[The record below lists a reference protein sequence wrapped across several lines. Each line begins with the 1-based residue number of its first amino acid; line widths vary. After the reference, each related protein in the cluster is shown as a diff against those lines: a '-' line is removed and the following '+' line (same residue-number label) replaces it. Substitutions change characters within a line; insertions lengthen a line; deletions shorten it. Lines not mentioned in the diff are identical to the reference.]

1 MPSSFWYF
9 LMMSPV
15 ITYFIKLSSIRSKGR
30 YSFLCFQEKDTTLS
44 QNSMLFSLR
53 HHIIPYSLYFFNL
66 SFYPISEKRCTFAA
80 QFMKDR
86 NLVIQKHDKRKQRT
100 SVIFYSMGKNERIN
114 SEQEMPA
121 EANKDHSA
129 DADRVKEV
137 YKVTIAG
144 SIINVVLLVL
154 KFAAGIL
161 GHSAAM
167 IADAIH
173 SLTDFATDVVVLVFV
188 KLGNKPMDK
197 DHDYGHGKY
206 ETLATAIIG
215 ISLFVV
221 GVMICYSGVTKTYRA
236 ICGETLQQP
245 GIVALIAA
253 IVSVVMKEWAY
264 QFTVKAGK
272 KYHSEAVVANAWHHR
287 SDALSSIGTMFGIG
301 GAIILG
307 EKWAVL
313 DPLAA
318 IIVSAF
324 IIKAAWGLVMQS
336 VKELTDASLPET
348 EEDEILKIANGEQG
362 VGEIHNLRTRRIG
375 NKIAIEMHVRMP
387 GSLSLYEAHE
397 HATHIETKLKQ
408 HFGADTHVG
417 IHLEPIKVNGK
428 YQKPE

>member
-1 MPSSFWYF
+1 
-9 LMMSPV
+9 
-15 ITYFIKLSSIRSKGR
+15 
-30 YSFLCFQEKDTTLS
+30 
-44 QNSMLFSLR
+44 
-53 HHIIPYSLYFFNL
+53 
-66 SFYPISEKRCTFAA
+66 
-80 QFMKDR
+80 
-86 NLVIQKHDKRKQRT
+86 
-100 SVIFYSMGKNERIN
+100 
-114 SEQEMPA
+114 
-121 EANKDHSA
+121 
-129 DADRVKEV
+129 
-137 YKVTIAG
+137 
-144 SIINVVLLVL
+144 
-154 KFAAGIL
+154 
-161 GHSAAM
+161 
-167 IADAIH
+167 
-173 SLTDFATDVVVLVFV
+173 
-188 KLGNKPMDK
+188 
-197 DHDYGHGKY
+197 
-206 ETLATAIIG
+206 
-215 ISLFVV
+215 
-221 GVMICYSGVTKTYRA
+221 
-236 ICGETLQQP
+236 
-245 GIVALIAA
+245 
-253 IVSVVMKEWAY
+253 MKEWAY

-348 EEDEILKIANGEQG
+348 EEDEILKIANEEQG

-408 HFGADTHVG
+408 YFGADTHVG

>member
-1 MPSSFWYF
+1 
-9 LMMSPV
+9 
-15 ITYFIKLSSIRSKGR
+15 
-30 YSFLCFQEKDTTLS
+30 
-44 QNSMLFSLR
+44 MLFSLR
-53 HHIIPYSLYFFNL
+53 YHIIPYSLYFFNL

-86 NLVIQKHDKRKQRT
+86 KEHERQEKETGLYKNMIRGSKGLPLY
-100 SVIFYSMGKNERIN
+100 FYGMDKNERIN
-114 SEQEMPA
+114 SEQEIA
-121 EANKDHSA
+121 ADKNKVHSA
-129 DADRVKEV
+129 DTDRVKEV

-154 KFAAGIL
+154 KFVAGIL

-245 GIVALIAA
+245 GVVALIAA
-253 IVSVVMKEWAY
+253 IVSIVMKEWAY
-264 QFTVKAGK
+264 QFTVKAGRR
-272 KYHSEAVVANAWHHR
+272 YHSEAVVANAWHHR

-318 IIVSAF
+318 IVVSAF

-348 EEDEILKIANGEQG
+348 EEDEILKIANEEQG

-375 NKIAIEMHVRMP
+375 NKIAVEMHIRMP

>member
-1 MPSSFWYF
+1 
-9 LMMSPV
+9 
-15 ITYFIKLSSIRSKGR
+15 
-30 YSFLCFQEKDTTLS
+30 
-44 QNSMLFSLR
+44 
-53 HHIIPYSLYFFNL
+53 
-66 SFYPISEKRCTFAA
+66 
-80 QFMKDR
+80 
-86 NLVIQKHDKRKQRT
+86 
-100 SVIFYSMGKNERIN
+100 
-114 SEQEMPA
+114 MPA

-188 KLGNKPMDK
+188 KLGNKPKDK

-245 GIVALIAA
+245 GVVALIAA
-253 IVSVVMKEWAY
+253 IVSIVMKEWAY
-264 QFTVKAGK
+264 QFTVKAGR

-287 SDALSSIGTMFGIG
+287 SDAFSSIGTAVGIG
-301 GAIILG
+301 GAILLG
-307 EKWAVL
+307 ESWRVL

-318 IIVSAF
+318 VIVSFF
-324 IIKAAWGLVMQS
+324 IVQVAVKQLKACID
-336 VKELTDASLPET
+336 ELLERSLPDDIEQ
-348 EEDEILKIANGEQG
+348 EITQTVLSLDG
-362 VGEIHNLRTRRIG
+362 VSQPHHLRTRRIG
-375 NKIAIEMHVRMP
+375 SHYAIDMHVRMD
-387 GSLSLYEAHE
+387 GSISLHEAHE
-397 HATHIETKLKQ
+397 KATAIEQKLRDT
-408 HFGADTHVG
+408 FGEDTYISIHV
-417 IHLEPIKVNGK
+417 EPEK
-428 YQKPE
+428 

>member
-1 MPSSFWYF
+1 
-9 LMMSPV
+9 MMD
-15 ITYFIKLSSIRSKGR
+15 
-30 YSFLCFQEKDTTLS
+30 E
-44 QNSMLFSLR
+44 
-53 HHIIPYSLYFFNL
+53 
-66 SFYPISEKRCTFAA
+66 
-80 QFMKDR
+80 
-86 NLVIQKHDKRKQRT
+86 KQRLR
-100 SVIFYSMGKNERIN
+100 S
-114 SEQEMPA
+114 
-121 EANKDHSA
+121 
-129 DADRVKEV
+129 V

-144 SIINVVLLVL
+144 SIINVLLLVL

-173 SLTDFATDVVVLVFV
+173 SLTDFVTDVIVLVFV
-188 KLGNKPMDK
+188 KLGNKPMDR

-215 ISLFVV
+215 ISLFAV
-221 GVMICYSGVTKTYRA
+221 GMMICWSGLVKTYHA
-236 ICGETLQQP
+236 FLGEELQQP
-245 GIVALIAA
+245 GIVALVAA
-253 IVSVVMKEWAY
+253 VASVALKEWAY
-264 QFTVKAGK
+264 QFTVRTGR

-287 SDALSSIGTMFGIG
+287 SDALSSIGTMMGIG
-301 GAIILG
+301 GAILLG
-307 EKWAVL
+307 SHWAVL

-318 IIVSAF
+318 IVVSIF
-324 IIKAAWGLVMQS
+324 IIKASWSLVMQS
-336 VKELTDASLPET
+336 VKELTDASLSDA
-348 EEDEILKIANGEQG
+348 EEADIVKTAAEVQG
-362 VGEIHNLRTRRIG
+362 VCEIHNLRTRRIG

>member
-1 MPSSFWYF
+1 M
-9 LMMSPV
+9 
-15 ITYFIKLSSIRSKGR
+15 
-30 YSFLCFQEKDTTLS
+30 
-44 QNSMLFSLR
+44 
-53 HHIIPYSLYFFNL
+53 
-66 SFYPISEKRCTFAA
+66 
-80 QFMKDR
+80 
-86 NLVIQKHDKRKQRT
+86 
-100 SVIFYSMGKNERIN
+100 
-114 SEQEMPA
+114 
-121 EANKDHSA
+121 
-129 DADRVKEV
+129 
-137 YKVTIAG
+137 TIAG

-348 EEDEILKIANGEQG
+348 EEDEILKIANEEEG
-362 VGEIHNLRTRRIG
+362 VGAQPKICKHLHLPVQCGSDRLLVQMNRHYTVEHYLELIEYARKKVPGITFSSDIIVGFPGETEEDFQKTLELVQKVGYMQLFTFIYSKRTGTKAADMPDPTPRKEKTDRMTRLLKVQDDIAMALVKAQVGQTVRVLVEGYGRNEGTLSGRLDNNLTVEFKADPALMG
-375 NKIAIEMHVRMP
+375 SYAMVRLT
-387 GSLSLYEAHE
+387 GAR
-397 HATHIETKLKQ
+397 ATVLLGEL
-408 HFGADTHVG
+408 V
-417 IHLEPIKVNGK
+417 E
-428 YQKPE
+428 